1 MWNILSGDA
10 VMHIFIFQ
18 WFLITELYIQEAFM
32 INEVLYKN
40 NYSRYERTHL
50 TVLRFLC
57 HWVYMDEVLQFIF
70 HVMHWLNY
78 LVEFVII

>member
-1 MWNILSGDA
+1 
-10 VMHIFIFQ
+10 MHIFIFQ

>member
-1 MWNILSGDA
+1 
-10 VMHIFIFQ
+10 MHIFIFQ
-18 WFLITELYIQEAFM
+18 GFLITELHIQEAFM